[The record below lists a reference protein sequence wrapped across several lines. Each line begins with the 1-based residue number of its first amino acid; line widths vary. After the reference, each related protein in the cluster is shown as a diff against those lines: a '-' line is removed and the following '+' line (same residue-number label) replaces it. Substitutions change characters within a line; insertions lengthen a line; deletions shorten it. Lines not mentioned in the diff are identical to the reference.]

1 MLKRNMHKKTAH
13 ARIRQLG
20 AVGYISALVIITICS
35 DKYVSLR
42 QHEEESKKIK
52 VETIRTVTSEEF
64 TTPYAGV
71 TAKIND
77 VLLNAQKESKEL
89 QETTKNND
97 LSTTASPKPEE
108 AVKITSEKEEPKEE
122 PKKEYQYYYVK
133 DGKHTFYLDHKYQDY
148 LYSKLKK
155 HNHTDLYTLCLAL
168 MYHESRFTVNI
179 VSKTNDHGLMQIN
192 GGNSNWL
199 KKELGISSLDD
210 PYDNIDCGVHI
221 ICKLVDKYK
230 DVETA
235 LVCYNRGEGNKAPTS
250 SYSRGVLADMKKLVQ
265 ENK

>member
-1 MLKRNMHKKTAH
+1 MLKRNTHKKTTH
-13 ARIRQLG
+13 ARIRQLS
-20 AVGYISALVIITICS
+20 AVGYISTLVIITTCS
-35 DKYVSLR
+35 AKYVSLR

-52 VETIRTVTSEEF
+52 VETARTVTSEEF
-64 TTPYAGV
+64 TTPNAGV
-71 TAKIND
+71 TAKINTI
-77 VLLNAQKESKEL
+77 LLNVQKESKEL
-89 QETTKNND
+89 QETTESND
-97 LSTTASPKPEE
+97 LSQTASSRPEE
-108 AVKITSEKEEPKEE
+108 VVKVIPEKEE

-133 DGKHTFYLDHKYQDY
+133 DGKYTFYLDHKYQDY
-148 LYSKLKK
+148 LYSKLKE

-179 VSKTNDHGLMQIN
+179 VSETNDHGLMQIN
-192 GGNSNWL
+192 GSNFNWL

-210 PYDNIDCGVHI
+210 PYDNIDCGVHL
-221 ICKLVDKYK
+221 ICRLVDKYK

-250 SYSRGVLADMKKLVQ
+250 SYSRGVLADMEKLIQ

>member
-20 AVGYISALVIITICS
+20 AVGYISALVIITTCS

-52 VETIRTVTSEEF
+52 VETTRTVTSEEF
-64 TTPYAGV
+64 TPYAGV
-71 TAKIND
+71 TAKINT

-97 LSTTASPKPEE
+97 LYTTASPKPEE
-108 AVKITSEKEEPKEE
+108 AVKITSEKEPKEE

-210 PYDNIDCGVHI
+210 PYDNIDCGVYI